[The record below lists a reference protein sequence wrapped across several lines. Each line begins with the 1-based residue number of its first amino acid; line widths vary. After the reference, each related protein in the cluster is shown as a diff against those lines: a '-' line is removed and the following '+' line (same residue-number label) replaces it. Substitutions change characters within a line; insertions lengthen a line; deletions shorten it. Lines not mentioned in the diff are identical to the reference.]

1 MSKQLMVVIPGS
13 LLILSALTLALP
25 GCGGGQGSN
34 PDGTTKAVAPVNPA
48 PGSLEPETSTPA
60 GKR

>member
-1 MSKQLMVVIPGS
+1 MSKQRLLAIPGFLLFMS
-13 LLILSALTLALP
+13 ALILAVP
-25 GCGGGQGSN
+25 GCGGGQGTN

-48 PGSLEPETSTPA
+48 PGSLEPEKSIPP